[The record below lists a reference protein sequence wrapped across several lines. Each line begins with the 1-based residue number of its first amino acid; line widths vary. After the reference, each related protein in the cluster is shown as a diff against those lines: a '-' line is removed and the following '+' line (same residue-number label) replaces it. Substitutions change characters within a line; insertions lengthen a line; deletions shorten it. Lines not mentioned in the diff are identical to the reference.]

1 MTAEAPAAPWIDMR
15 RENLDAYRALAAL
28 TRAGVLDPI
37 TLELVKVRASRL
49 NGCEH
54 CDGEHAEIALKA
66 GEDPARLAALDDWA
80 EAGCFT
86 DRERAALALTDA
98 MTLLPVAGNPP
109 AAVVA
114 TAAEHFPGPGLA
126 TLIAAITGINAW
138 NRIALTTAMGRSADV

>member
-1 MTAEAPAAPWIDMR
+1 MTVEAPAAPWIDMR
-15 RENLDAYRALAAL
+15 RENPDAYRALAAL
-28 TRAGVLDPI
+28 TRAAVLDRI

-54 CDGEHAEIALKA
+54 CDGEHVEIALKA

-80 EAGCFT
+80 EATCFT
-86 DRERAALALTDA
+86 DRERAALALTDG
-98 MTLLPVAGNPP
+98 MTLLPLTGAPP
-109 AAVVA
+109 AGVVA
-114 TAAEHFPGPGLA
+114 TAAEHFPGQELA